1 MLHGVTEA
9 FPSLFSGKR
18 SSKPHSKA
26 YRDFKEKWGFIDSLY
41 QAADEKV
48 EKVGE
53 IYQLYLSDFL
63 QWMTYMNDKAEA
75 DKAEWDFHEQR
86 EKAKRGR

>member
-1 MLHGVTEA
+1 MLRNITSSY
-9 FPSLFSGKR
+9 PSIFASKR
-18 SSKPHSKA
+18 TNRPHSKT
-26 YRDFKEKWGFIDSLY
+26 YRYFKEKWGFIDTLY

-48 EKVGE
+48 EKVAE

-63 QWMTYMNDKAEA
+63 QWMVYMNDKAEA